1 MVICPGCSRYEKV
14 HRNPKKNKN
23 RSFLECDTSAV
34 SMEMEKKTNTDQQ
47 Q

>member
-1 MVICPGCSRYEKV
+1 M
-14 HRNPKKNKN
+14 KKFIEILKKQN
-23 RSFLECDTSAV
+23 RSFLECDVSAV